1 MLLNKLKLYN
11 FRQFYGGDA
20 EIEFST
26 DIEKNITLIHGENG
40 VGKTTILNS
49 ILWCLYEKLTHD
61 FEQPQEL
68 ICLQSIKE
76 GGRSCRVEL
85 YFEYDKEQYF
95 AQRNFQNT
103 QQSPVKLWKITH
115 GNSVEINTPQAL
127 INTILPPDMAEY
139 FFFHGEGVS
148 NINVGKSGDKFKRA
162 IQDILGFRL
171 AETAVEDLKDINKK
185 WTKELAS
192 LQNLSQEQSDF
203 IKKKINHVASI
214 EKYNGELVSI
224 LSNREI
230 FANDLEDVLIR
241 LRTCSNEDAKQLQ
254 QQIDSLTRKNSD
266 VNSKIR
272 IAKTEK
278 QGLIKKYGFIVF
290 GQKLANQA
298 LDFIDEQSLKAK
310 LPAPYDESLVNDL
323 IEQKYCI
330 CGRDLL
336 FGTPEYLKVKSL
348 IDRADNVVIR
358 DKIKKA
364 TIAGSNIKNRLSDF
378 ISDLERIEKR
388 LLELDAG
395 KRDIETELKEKN
407 NTLKEI
413 DVIEV
418 QKLENLKDTCNAK
431 IRLSD
436 QNSGAIRVK
445 LTTLENDLQFFDAK
459 IKSFGGQDIRISGLT
474 AHQNYAESLIK
485 LCETKLFQYENE
497 SKKIIASIV
506 NQTLQTFSRKDFRV
520 KVGDDFSFYLVRED
534 GNRVAKSKGE
544 NLLLNLS
551 FVSALIEFAQMR
563 SGASGEFFVSGT
575 TAPFVIDAPFGELDN
590 TYKRAT
596 AEFLPQRSRQLIF
609 LLSSSHWV
617 GAVDETIRNKIGS
630 EYVLISYKTSAQY
643 DKPDDEILI
652 DNKKYVQS
660 LYNQVIDATIIEKV
674 R

>member
-85 YFEYDKEQYF
+85 YFEYEEEQYF

-115 GNSVEINTPQAL
+115 GNSDEINAGQAL

-148 NINVGKSGDKFKRA
+148 NINAGKSGDKFKRA

-192 LQNLSQEQSDF
+192 LQNISQEQSDF

-214 EKYNGELVSI
+214 EKYDGELVSI
-224 LSNREI
+224 LSNREMYD
-230 FANDLEDVLIR
+230 NDLEDVLLR
-241 LRTCSNEDAKQLQ
+241 LRTCSNGDAKELQ
-254 QQIDSLTRKNSD
+254 QQIDGLTRKNSE
-266 VNSKIR
+266 VNTKIR
-272 IAKTEK
+272 TAKAEK
-278 QGLIKKYGFIVF
+278 QGLIKKYGIIVF

-298 LDFIDEQSLKAK
+298 LDFIDKQSITAK
-310 LPAPYDESLVNDL
+310 IPAPYDESLVNDL
-323 IEQKYCI
+323 IKQKYCI
-330 CGRDLL
+330 CGRELL
-336 FGTPEYLKVKSL
+336 FGTPEYLKVKTL
-348 IDRADNVVIR
+348 IDRADNAVIR
-358 DKIKKA
+358 DKINKS
-364 TIAGSNIKNRLSDF
+364 IVAGTNIKNRLSDF
-378 ISDLERIEKR
+378 MSDLERIELR
-388 LLELDAG
+388 LLELDAE

-407 NTLKEI
+407 NTLKDI
-413 DVIEV
+413 PVDEV
-418 QKLENLKDTCNAK
+418 KNLEKLKDTCNTKIRLNEHAYFSIKTKLSTLNNELQIFEAK
-431 IRLSD
+431 IR
-436 QNSGAIRVK
+436 
-445 LTTLENDLQFFDAK
+445 
-459 IKSFGGQDIRISGLT
+459 SFGGQDIRISGLT

-485 LCETKLFQYENE
+485 LCETKLFQYEND

-534 GNRVAKSKGE
+534 GKRVAKSKGE

-590 TYKRAT
+590 TYKRAS

-630 EYVLISYKTSAQY
+630 EYVLISSKTSAQN
-643 DKPDDEILI
+643 DKPADEILI
-652 DNKKYVQS
+652 DDITYVQS
-660 LYNQVIDATIIEKV
+660 LYNQEKDATIIEKV